1 MGKGSGRSG
10 GGKMRT
16 KRGAAKRFRVSGTG
30 RIKRAK
36 AYRSH
41 ILTKK
46 TTKRKRH
53 LRRREVMSKGMQ
65 RTIKGLV
72 PVK

>member
-1 MGKGSGRSG
+1 MPKG
-10 GGKMRT
+10 GGKMKT

-53 LRRREVMSKGMQ
+53 LRKREVVDRLMQ
-65 RTIKGLV
+65 RMLRGLV